1 MQREFAA
8 IALRAAG
15 VSFDP
20 SSLASIRVAAT
31 AALKWADANEE
42 SWQRPNC
49 LHWGNILLGEVALA
63 AGDVAEAGRRLLL
76 AGDCGGS
83 PQLASFGPDF
93 ELAQKLLD
101 SSMREVVVSYLGK
114 CAKFWRLGRPS
125 VEKWVLRV
133 QAGERIDLTRARMLD
148 MAPDDDENELE

>member
-15 VSFDP
+15 VSFEP
-20 SSLASIRVAAT
+20 SDLASIRVAAT

-42 SWQRPNC
+42 AWQRPNC

-76 AGDCGGS
+76 AGDCGDS
-83 PQLASFGPDF
+83 PQLSSFGPDF

-101 SSMREVVVSYLGK
+101 SSMRELVVSYLGK

-125 VEKWVLRV
+125 VEGWILRV
-133 QAGERIDLTRARMLD
+133 QGGEHVDLTRARMLD
-148 MAPDDDENELE
+148 MAHDDENELD

>member
-20 SSLASIRVAAT
+20 SDLASIRIAAT

-42 SWQRPNC
+42 AWQRPNC
-49 LHWGNILLGEVALA
+49 LHWGNILLGEVAFA

-76 AGDCGGS
+76 AGDCGES

-101 SSMREVVVSYLGK
+101 SSMREVVVLYLGK
-114 CAKFWRLGRPS
+114 CSKLWRLGRTKLVS
-125 VEKWVLRV
+125 RNGCFGLR
-133 QAGERIDLTRARMLD
+133 QEGES
-148 MAPDDDENELE
+148 N